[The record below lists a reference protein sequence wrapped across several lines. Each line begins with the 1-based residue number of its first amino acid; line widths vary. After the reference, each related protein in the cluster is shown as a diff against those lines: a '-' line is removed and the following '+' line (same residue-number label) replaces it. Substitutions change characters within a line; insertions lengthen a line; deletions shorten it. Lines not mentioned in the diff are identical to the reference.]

1 MTTIDIL
8 NHLKASGLAEKQ
20 AEAIVE
26 AIEQK
31 REDFVRKADL
41 EAVAERLKSELQR
54 FVFVTIVLTAIAQLV
69 VAKIWH

>member
-1 MTTIDIL
+1 MTTIEIL
-8 NHLKASGLAEKQ
+8 NNLKASGLADKQ
-20 AEAIVE
+20 AEAIVD

-41 EAVAERLKSELQR
+41 EAAIERLKSELQR
-54 FVFVTIVLTAIAQLV
+54 FVFVTVVLTAVAQLV